1 MKKYLMTPGPTTI
14 PEDVLLEMVKPII
27 HHRTGEYQ
35 EITKRVSEDL
45 KYIFQTQ
52 DPVLMFASSGTGGM
66 EAAVS
71 GLLSSSD
78 TALVV
83 VSGKFGERWY
93 EICKVYGI
101 SCEIIEV
108 VSGDSVSVDEIKN
121 RLSKGK
127 FSALFT
133 TLCETSTG
141 ALTDIEGIGKIT
153 KETDTI
159 LVVDAISGL
168 CADEFL
174 QDAWG
179 VDVCVSSSQKGLM
192 LPPGLSFVSLSKKAQ
207 ERIEGSDLPKYYFS
221 LKKALKALEKND
233 TPFTPAISLVRGLG
247 VALDRIRKE
256 GIENVVKRHKRL
268 ADATRKA
275 ISTLGLSLFA
285 KAPSNAL
292 TSVLTPKGIPAKEIT
307 KRIKGVYG
315 VNIAKGQGELEDA
328 IFRIA
333 HLGHC
338 DKFDIITTISAL
350 EMTLLDLGF
359 PVKLGSG
366 VCEVEKALRE

>member
-14 PEDVLLEMVKPII
+14 PEDVLLEMAKPII

-45 KYIFQTQ
+45 KYVFQTQ
-52 DPVLMFASSGTGGM
+52 NPVFIFASSGTGGM

-71 GLLSSSD
+71 NLLSSSD
-78 TALVV
+78 CCLVII
-83 VSGKFGERWY
+83 SGKFGERWY
-93 EICKVYGI
+93 EICKAYGI

-108 VSGDSVSVDEIKN
+108 APSDSVSPDEIKE
-121 RLSKGK
+121 RLFKTK
-127 FSALFT
+127 PSALFT

-153 KETDTI
+153 SQTDTI

-168 CADEFL
+168 CADEFF
-174 QDAWG
+174 QDKWN
-179 VDVCVSSSQKGLM
+179 VDVCVSSSQKGIM

-207 ERIEGSDLPKYYFS
+207 EKMEKSNLPKYYFS
-221 LKKALKALEKND
+221 FKKALKALEKND
-233 TPFTPAISLVRGLG
+233 TAFTPAISLIRALAVS
-247 VALDRIRKE
+247 LDRIRKE
-256 GIENVVKRHKRL
+256 GLENVIKRHKQL
-268 ADATRKA
+268 AEATRNA
-275 ISTLGLSLFA
+275 VVALGLSLFA
-285 KAPSNAL
+285 KTPSNAV
-292 TSVLTPKGIPAKEIT
+292 TSVLAPEGIPAKDIT

-315 VNIAKGQGELEDA
+315 VNIAKGQGELEEK

-333 HLGHC
+333 HLGYS
-338 DKFDIITTISAL
+338 DKFDIITTIAAL

-359 PVKLGSG
+359 PIKPGSG
-366 VCEVEKALRE
+366 VCEAEKALKE